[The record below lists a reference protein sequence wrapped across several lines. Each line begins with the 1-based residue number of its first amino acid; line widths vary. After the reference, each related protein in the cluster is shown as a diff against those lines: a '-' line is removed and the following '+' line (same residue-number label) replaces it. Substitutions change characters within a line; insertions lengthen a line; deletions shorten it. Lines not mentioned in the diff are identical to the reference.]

1 MGAQNVETIK
11 MVENA
16 MHVLEL
22 LRTAKEPIGVNAI
35 AKTCALTPSTTY
47 RILKTLEMTGWVY
60 QFNDDDRY
68 IAGEKISFVGETSLY
83 YSDDDMLDVIST
95 DHRAER
101 LQQVL
106 NDMPERMRLI
116 LRGRLGL
123 DGEERTLEDL
133 GRQFGL
139 TRERIRQ
146 IEKNGIRKL
155 EYAGRAYCAQQTKK
169 KKQEKTRGRP
179 PKRSK

>member
-1 MGAQNVETIK
+1 
-11 MVENA
+11 
-16 MHVLEL
+16 MH
-22 LRTAKEPIGVNAI
+22 P
-35 AKTCALTPSTTY
+35 
-47 RILKTLEMTGWVY
+47 
-60 QFNDDDRY
+60 
-68 IAGEKISFVGETSLY
+68 
-83 YSDDDMLDVIST
+83 MLDVIST
-95 DHRAER
+95 DYRAER

-106 NDMPERMRLI
+106 NNMPERMRLI

-146 IEKNGIRKL
+146 IEQKGMRKL

-169 KKQEKTRGRP
+169 EKQEETRGRP
-179 PKRSK
+179 PKRRK